1 MGKDADYLLL
11 RTRICN
17 QNSQSWRNLSFLHLA
32 IGHQPTRTR
41 ALGRSRWIMECH
53 PAKDLCELL
62 VDRRIKKHEGNNVIN
77 YPQSVDRLTCLKR

>member
-32 IGHQPTRTR
+32 IGRQPKRIR
-41 ALGRSRWIMECH
+41 ALGRSR
-53 PAKDLCELL
+53 
-62 VDRRIKKHEGNNVIN
+62 
-77 YPQSVDRLTCLKR
+77 